1 MASITPFLAYAFP
14 SRPTS
19 VPTIPMRS
27 LIQPQFKSVA
37 CRATINENDNNHHR
51 ESNSSLQRR
60 GLLIGLGGLYGAAAG
75 IGTEQLAVANPIQA
89 PDLLKCGQSIIPPN
103 GTPINCCPPYNS
115 TIVDFVPPTHGLHR
129 VRRAAHLVDDKY
141 LAKYQKAVALM
152 KALPYDDPRNF
163 TQQANIHCA
172 YCSGG
177 YDQVGFPDLE
187 LQVHNSWLF
196 FPFHRFYLYF
206 HERILGKLIGDD
218 NFALPFWNWDSPAG
232 MQIPSF
238 YNEKSSSLYNERRD
252 PQHLPPTIVDLDNN
266 TNSTL
271 TPGELIDDNLKIMHR
286 EMISNG
292 KTAILFMGAPY
303 RAGDLPGPGAGSLE
317 NIPHGTVHRWT
328 GDSRQPNREDM
339 GIFYSAARDP
349 IFYAHHSN
357 IDRLWSVWKTL
368 GGKRRDFT
376 DHDWLDSSFLF
387 YDENAQLVRVKVKD
401 CLKTEKLGYK
411 YQDVANPWI
420 NSPRSP
426 RVARN
431 GLLTR
436 KLEAGEPVFP
446 VTLKK
451 PVTATV
457 KRPKKGRN
465 KKEKE
470 EEEEVIVVEGI
481 LFDRSAYVKFNV
493 FINSSEEVKL
503 RPSESE
509 FAGSFV
515 NVPHKHGQGKK
526 HAMMT
531 TNLRL
536 GITDLLEDLGAE
548 DDDSVKVTL
557 VPVTEN
563 CSTLKISGIRIEF
576 SS

>member
-60 GLLIGLGGLYGAAAG
+60 DLLIGLGGLYGGAAG

-89 PDLLKCGQSIIPPN
+89 PDLLKCGQSNIPPD
-103 GTPINCCPPYNS
+103 GTPINCCPPNNS

-152 KALPYDDPRNF
+152 KALPDDDPRNF
-163 TQQANIHCA
+163 TQQANVHCA

-177 YDQVGFPDLE
+177 YDQVGFPDLQ

-232 MQIPSF
+232 MQIPSL

-252 PQHLPPTIVDLDNN
+252 QEHLPPTIVDLDNR

-271 TPGELIDDNLKIMHR
+271 TPGQLIDDNLKIMHR
-286 EMISNG
+286 EMVSNG
-292 KTAILFMGAPY
+292 
-303 RAGDLPGPGAGSLE
+303 R
-317 NIPHGTVHRWT
+317 
-328 GDSRQPNREDM
+328 
-339 GIFYSAARDP
+339 
-349 IFYAHHSN
+349 
-357 IDRLWSVWKTL
+357 
-368 GGKRRDFT
+368 KRRDFT
-376 DHDWLDSSFLF
+376 DRDWLDSSFLF
-387 YDENAQLVRVKVKD
+387 YDENKQLVRVKVKD
-401 CLKTEKLGYK
+401 YLKTETLGYK
-411 YQDVANPWI
+411 YQGVANPWI
-420 NSPRSP
+420 NSRRSP
-426 RVARN
+426 RVASN

-436 KLEAGEPVFP
+436 KLVAGEPVFP
-446 VTLKK
+446 VTLEK

-481 LFDRSAYVKFNV
+481 LFDRSAYVKFDV

-526 HAMMT
+526 HAMVT

-557 VPVTEN
+557 VPATEN
-563 CSTLKISGIRIEF
+563 CSTLKVSGIRIEF